1 MQFSLKDLHPQQ
13 LTSLIKS
20 QNQLLDNPGAFT
32 LDKLRGRGGWGGSS
46 SKSQKRP
53 NSKNKIVKNSKMKSE
68 IINSELISV
77 LLVGSS
83 CIQSIYITNYRI
95 GYYLD
100 VKLADHQRTNTM
112 ISR

>member
-1 MQFSLKDLHPQQ
+1 
-13 LTSLIKS
+13 
-20 QNQLLDNPGAFT
+20 
-32 LDKLRGRGGWGGSS
+32 
-46 SKSQKRP
+46 
-53 NSKNKIVKNSKMKSE
+53 MKSE

-100 VKLADHQRTNTM
+100 VKLADLIGCDIILILRGTKSKN
-112 ISR
+112 I